1 MATFVCTSSHGQ
13 HTHSARTNLHL
24 VVCTPPSCPP
34 PWQFYQLLPKISF
47 GCLTYNHIHISGL
60 YSVLYM
66 FRQTIAPFNVLCV
79 CGISWIWKDT
89 EYTGW
94 MHILWQKPNFDGI
107 FKMSHY
113 WGMANNENILRKPWK
128 VEPRVVM
135 LNQLKL
141 DLTRSLSFSGSL
153 LTSPTLSQK
162 LTFANAL
169 F

>member
-79 CGISWIWKDT
+79 CGISSKGLWC
-89 EYTGW
+89 
-94 MHILWQKPNFDGI
+94 ILTVCVVL
-107 FKMSHY
+107 MC
-113 WGMANNENILRKPWK
+113 ILRSDFSLFL
-128 VEPRVVM
+128 ERHGIHRV
-135 LNQLKL
+135 
-141 DLTRSLSFSGSL
+141 
-153 LTSPTLSQK
+153 
-162 LTFANAL
+162 NAH
-169 F
+169 FVTKA